1 LPKIIDP
8 SVRSQIIK
16 LHLEG
21 KGRNEIAESAGV
33 KEYASSGTVSSVIKK
48 YQDQNLSKSDGT
60 APSHP
65 SLKTV
70 AHETFAKS
78 KQVHELQTPETTVDL
93 TIEQSIE
100 LEKSV
105 NQKRAE
111 KDSLEIEIAELRRDI
126 DSEKLQLEELQKAA
140 QDFDAVKQELAR
152 CGISDPS
159 RLHNTVA
166 IFKKYN
172 YSPNAIM
179 NAFAEVQ
186 DVIAEKKSIQQLKR
200 EIDEQ
205 KEVLDRR
212 LEELGFGDFDKLK
225 EILVSL
231 MTLESFGIG
240 VEEIVGISRNLHQHQ
255 IRRQQW
261 GPSSSQGW
269 DDAGFINDSNGHGS
283 WGQEYG
289 DNGNGYSY

>member
-1 LPKIIDP
+1 MYIT
-8 SVRSQIIK
+8 
-16 LHLEG
+16 
-21 KGRNEIAESAGV
+21 ES
-33 KEYASSGTVSSVIKK
+33 
-48 YQDQNLSKSDGT
+48 
-60 APSHP
+60 
-65 SLKTV
+65 
-70 AHETFAKS
+70 
-78 KQVHELQTPETTVDL
+78 TVDP
-93 TIEQSIE
+93 TILIDISTE

-126 DSEKLQLEELQKAA
+126 DSEKLQLEELQRAA
-140 QDFDAVKQELAR
+140 QDFDMVKQEMAR
-152 CGISDPS
+152 CGISDSS
-159 RLHNTVA
+159 RLLNTVA

-186 DVIAEKKSIQQLKR
+186 DVIAEKKSIKQLKR

-205 KEVLDRR
+205 KEVIDRR

-225 EILVSL
+225 EILLSL

-240 VEEIVGISRNLHQHQ
+240 VEQIVGISRNLHQHQ

-261 GPSSSQGW
+261 RPSSSQGW
-269 DDAGFINDSNGHGS
+269 DAGFINDSNGHGS
-283 WGQEYG
+283 WSQEYG
-289 DNGNGYSY
+289 YNGNGYCY